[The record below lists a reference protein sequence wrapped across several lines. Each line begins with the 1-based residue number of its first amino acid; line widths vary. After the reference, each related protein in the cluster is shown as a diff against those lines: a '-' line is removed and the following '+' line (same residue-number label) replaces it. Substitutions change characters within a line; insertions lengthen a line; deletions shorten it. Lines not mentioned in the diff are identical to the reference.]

1 VKGFITQLYKN
12 NSMIS
17 SKLLEKPHSRGR
29 DEYGPQFQKAKARR
43 RSLQTYTVG
52 LLRPSP

>member
-1 VKGFITQLYKN
+1 
-12 NSMIS
+12 MIS
-17 SKLLEKPHSRGR
+17 SKLLEKPHSSGR